1 MTTVLSNGTMSV
13 DNVYAQ
19 CMFVAVPI
27 NWNDISNLTT
37 CTETLSIFV
46 KRYFIYGTENTTHHL
61 WQIPDG
67 GGILIP
73 TLEQEAVLVV
83 NTLNGLVSIYAT
95 DKHDVGN
102 RGGTFTLLEK

>member
-19 CMFVAVPI
+19 
-27 NWNDISNLTT
+27 
-37 CTETLSIFV
+37 
-46 KRYFIYGTENTTHHL
+46 Y
-61 WQIPDG
+61 G